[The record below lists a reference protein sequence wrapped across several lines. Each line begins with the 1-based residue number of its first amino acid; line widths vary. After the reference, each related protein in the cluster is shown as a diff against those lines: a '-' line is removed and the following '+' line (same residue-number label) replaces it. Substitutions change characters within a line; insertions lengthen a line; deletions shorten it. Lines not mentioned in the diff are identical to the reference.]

1 MLLWIVSY
9 LCVYRTLKIFHITFL
24 KLLNLQER
32 LHTYMQDVRFEALH
46 AVVLRINHRF
56 YIVAIF
62 LPKISKYQT
71 TYRLMMIQSVISS
84 DRLINFTESSMN
96 KTQQMFKHMANAEN
110 FIFVS
115 DVSLAES
122 KC

>member
-1 MLLWIVSY
+1 
-9 LCVYRTLKIFHITFL
+9 
-24 KLLNLQER
+24 
-32 LHTYMQDVRFEALH
+32 MQDVRFEALH
-46 AVVLRINHRF
+46 AVILRVIHRF

-71 TYRLMMIQSVISS
+71 TYRLMMIQSAIST
-84 DRLINFTESSMN
+84 DRLINFTRSSIN
-96 KTQQMFKHMANAEN
+96 KTQQIFKHMANAEN